1 MVTTIIIIS
10 RANMN
15 VKKILPLLLA
25 AAPVCGGYAAVTSD
39 SLFVYSPGERDGA
52 HVAIVSNEGHRDRFL
67 DPLNKFHVLTSECMR
82 L

>member
-1 MVTTIIIIS
+1 
-10 RANMN
+10 MN

-52 HVAIVSNEGHRDRFL
+52 HVAIVSNGTVMEVGQTTRIVWTVVSRL
-67 DPLNKFHVLTSECMR
+67 TFHTH
-82 L
+82 

>member
-1 MVTTIIIIS
+1 
-10 RANMN
+10 MN

-52 HVAIVSNEGHRDRFL
+52 HVAIVSNGT
-67 DPLNKFHVLTSECMR
+67 VGSQGQVS
-82 L
+82 